1 MLAQSDSSGE
11 NARDWALVTDD
22 PEMCRVLAVEF
33 SPFLMPV
40 GIMHASDAATR
51 IAAAARGFLER
62 RRALSRAVEL
72 QRSAAHAPASAAE
85 GSSGRSCTASE
96 APLTIIPSE
105 SIPEGSAAE
114 GRLPAAEAAE
124 QFDLE
129 SLIQVGNPAV
139 ESLIQVGNPAV
150 ATSAG
155 PPPGSLLGG
164 VDLEAKLAAYD
175 RACQAYTEQHG
186 VDGDGVDAERETD
199 YDKFFDSA
207 DDTSDSED
215 NDPVGWRPCP

>member
-40 GIMHASDAATR
+40 GTMHASDAATR

-62 RRALSRAVEL
+62 RRVLSRAVEL

-85 GSSGRSCTASE
+85 CSSGR
-96 APLTIIPSE
+96 PLTIVPREIV
-105 SIPEGSAAE
+105 PEGSAAE

-150 ATSAG
+150 ETSAG
-155 PPPGSLLGG
+155 PPPGSLPGG